1 MKKEITLESI
11 YELLT
16 GFISRQESVNKELLE
31 FRDTQIL
38 SNSRQE
44 GFNSKQEAFN
54 SRQEGF
60 NSKQETFNSRQESF
74 NSKQEAFNTRLEDR
88 LDQFQE
94 EEKANHNLSHRMIGQ
109 AFEHISDI
117 EMHLGDRDKKWNV
130 KAI

>member
-60 NSKQETFNSRQESF
+60 NSKQE
-74 NSKQEAFNTRLEDR
+74 AFNTRLEDR